1 MKGGGDLKSQV
12 EAYRAR
18 HGHYPPVVLGD
29 PVYGTRNNRHYLKG
43 HGIRFAGKP
52 LGGPKKVTDANKE
65 DLKRLKAQQRE
76 DYLQRIPI
84 EGKFRQ
90 GKNGYRPNYIRAKRA
105 DTTFAWINSI
115 FLVMNLLILLRIFFA
130 LCKGSVARVLYS
142 LLPDRQIL
150 LRYLDT
156 RSVIDGVSG
165 QSSAMAR

>member
-1 MKGGGDLKSQV
+1 M
-12 EAYRAR
+12 
-18 HGHYPPVVLGD
+18 LGD

-52 LGGPKKVTDANKE
+52 LGGGPKKVTDANKE